1 MAMSYREA
9 QLPPRR
15 FLVCPPA
22 SPVMFEVLNR
32 SLVRL
37 GFFAGSESPKIASF
51 ASLRI
56 LLA

>member
-9 QLPPRR
+9 QLP
-15 FLVCPPA
+15 LLI
-22 SPVMFEVLNR
+22 SHSLPVTFEVLNR

-37 GFFAGSESPKIASF
+37 GSFAGSESPKIAPF
-51 ASLRI
+51 ASLGI